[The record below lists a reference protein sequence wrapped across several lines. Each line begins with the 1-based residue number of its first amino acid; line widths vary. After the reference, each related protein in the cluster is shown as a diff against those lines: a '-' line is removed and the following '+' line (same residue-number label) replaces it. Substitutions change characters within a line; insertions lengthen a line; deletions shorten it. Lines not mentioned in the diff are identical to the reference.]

1 MNRYFLFLVLIP
13 AVMSFL
19 RLSGQPCASAVNI
32 YTFTHEGHVYDV
44 VKEKKNWV
52 DAAACAVELGG
63 YLTVIND
70 DTEQAALF
78 DAVLNGAGVPNN
90 YVTVPDGGGVAY
102 VWIGATDKVT
112 EGTWIWDGT
121 NSGTGVNFWNGQGA
135 AGAGGGAA
143 VGGLYN
149 NWGGS
154 SAGVIMEPDDF
165 GGNQDAAAMALR
177 GWPGGSGA
185 LGIAGEWNDINLA
198 NSIYFIVERQS
209 TGIQEDKSMDFLLT
223 PNPVKNVVSVTSYQE
238 GLLFNTIR
246 VLTSDGRQ
254 ARNIMIPPSKKYQI
268 SMEGYPAGH
277 YLIGIGTPGGS
288 LHYYSIIKE

>member
-1 MNRYFLFLVLIP
+1 MNRFVVFFVLSA
-13 AVMSFL
+13 AVMPWV
-19 RLSGQPCASAVNI
+19 RLSGQPCAAAVNI
-32 YTFTHEGHVYDV
+32 YTFTSEGHVYDV
-44 VKEKKNWV
+44 VKEKKSWA

-63 YLTVIND
+63 YLAVID
-70 DTEQAALF
+70 DDAEQAALF

-112 EGTWIWDGT
+112 EGTWIWDGANT
-121 NSGTGVNFWNGQGA
+121 GAGVNFWNGQGA

-165 GGNQDAAAMALR
+165 GGTQDAAAMALR

-223 PNPVKNVVSVTSYQE
+223 PNPVKNLLSVTSSQE
-238 GLLFNTIR
+238 GLLFNNIR

-254 ARNIMIPPSKKYQI
+254 ARNIMIPPSKTYQI
-268 SMEGYPAGH
+268 NMDGYPAGH
-277 YLIGIGTPGGS
+277 YLIGVGTPGGT
-288 LHYYSIIKE
+288 LNYYSIIKE